1 MGSMANRRIRLFW
14 IAAVGLA
21 SALAYLLLLRSAIE
35 LLHPKFGAV
44 TRLADALGFGEW
56 WVLHLGAPGYDL
68 LTGLGWGTALIAA
81 PAVGIAVAVLFARRG
96 LTRR

>member
-1 MGSMANRRIRLFW
+1 MANRPIWPLW

-21 SALAYLLLLRSAIE
+21 SALAYVLLLRGAIE

-44 TRLADALGFGEW
+44 TRLAYALGFGDW
-56 WVLHLGAPGYDL
+56 WVLHLGPPGYDL
-68 LTGLGWGTALIAA
+68 LTGIGWGTALIAA
-81 PAVGIAVAVLFARRG
+81 PAVGIAVALLFARRG

>member
-1 MGSMANRRIRLFW
+1 MANRPIWPLW

-21 SALAYLLLLRSAIE
+21 SALAYVLLLRGAIE

-68 LTGLGWGTALIAA
+68 LTGIGWDTALIAA
-81 PAVGIAVAVLFARRG
+81 TAVGIAVALLFARRG